1 MKIKRY
7 SAPDMRT
14 ALRMVQQEQGP
25 DAVILSSHESSHGIE
40 LVAAVDYDEA
50 LMQQARSRAKSRDE
64 VEVSPQ
70 MAEFDDSRIPQGS
83 SVLEQQI
90 EAMREMLESRL
101 DAVSTQYHSRSPGR
115 RSAHALLGSLGIRA
129 AHAHRLA
136 EALDASVDGPRARR
150 QIVNLL
156 AQELPLGRKELMSH
170 GGALALVGPTGVGKT
185 TTVAKLAARHILQ
198 FGQGSVQLVSTD
210 EYRIGARE
218 QLAAFGRILGAPLHR
233 ISRADE
239 LDDLLGSRQK
249 EELILVDTAG
259 IGGRDT
265 MLQQQFA
272 LLSRRRGLF
281 RALCQSA
288 ATSVPDLTLQARRF
302 ADARPNCLILTKLDE
317 TGQIGAMLS
326 YLLDQKLPLAY
337 ISDGQQ
343 VPEDLHMPRAAD
355 LIGRALQARKLKSGE
370 ELRACA

>member
-25 DAVILSSHESSHGIE
+25 DAVILSSHETTHGIE

-50 LMQQARSRAKSRDE
+50 LMQQARSRPQARDPAD
-64 VEVSPQ
+64 SMTQ
-70 MAEFDDSRIPQGS
+70 MPDFDESCIPRGS
-83 SVLEQQI
+83 SVLEEQI

-129 AHAHRLA
+129 VHAHRLA
-136 EALDASVDGPRARR
+136 EALDPTLDGPKARR

-156 AQELPLGRKELMSH
+156 AQQLPLGRRELMSR

-233 ISRADE
+233 IGRADE

-249 EELILVDTAG
+249 DELILVDTAG
-259 IGGRDT
+259 MGGRDG
-265 MLQQQFA
+265 MLQPQFQ
-272 LLSRRRGLF
+272 LLSRRNGLF
-281 RALCQSA
+281 RALCLSA
-288 ATSVPDLTLQARRF
+288 ATSVPDLVLQARRF

-317 TGQIGAMLS
+317 TGQIGPVLS
-326 YLLDQKLPLAY
+326 YLLEQPLPLAY
-337 ISDGQQ
+337 VSDGQQ

-355 LIGRALQARKLKSGE
+355 LIGRALEARKLKTGE
-370 ELRACA
+370 GLRACA